1 MRKLR
6 EARHPRKNILFLRL
20 RILNISAPP
29 AQGGNAA
36 PDRHPQALSADHAD
50 ARAWPP
56 GRTRVST
63 EPTTS
68 GIQKV
73 SLLFREE
80 YGFYRLDTYLDGH
93 YM

>member
-1 MRKLR
+1 MRLLTAIHR
-6 EARHPRKNILFLRL
+6 PSQLIMLMPVLGH
-20 RILNISAPP
+20 
-29 AQGGNAA
+29 
-36 PDRHPQALSADHAD
+36 
-50 ARAWPP
+50 P

-80 YGFYRLDTYLDGH
+80 YGFYRLDTYLDEH